1 MEKTMT
7 EFGNTCPFCGHVST
21 LMANE
26 IDVAQWQ
33 GGSLIQDALPYL
45 SDDEREI
52 LMTGICVDCFPL
64 NRAIRI

>member
-21 LMANE
+21 VMADA
-26 IDVAQWQ
+26 IDVAHWQ
-33 GGSLIQDALPYL
+33 NGALVQDAMPYL
-45 SDDEREI
+45 SADEREI
-52 LMTGICVDCFPL
+52 LMTGICVDCWPL